1 MTLLLDDYD
10 ANWNRLWWLR
20 VDGRAAVVEGRLL
33 QSDSEI
39 RKVADAL
46 RAKYPQY
53 SEVPLF
59 RTDPQLW
66 LVPTSCATGA
76 WAWSTP
82 QRQANSPKV
91 LGSTEGFPP
100 TISRRGASIWTSEWL
115 AGVNGSSWP

>member
-39 RKVADAL
+39 RKVTDAL

-59 RTDPQLW
+59 RTDPQLLKIKIERIRSW
-66 LVPTSCATGA
+66 CATREA
-76 WAWSTP
+76 WPYS
-82 QRQANSPKV
+82 
-91 LGSTEGFPP
+91 
-100 TISRRGASIWTSEWL
+100 
-115 AGVNGSSWP
+115 